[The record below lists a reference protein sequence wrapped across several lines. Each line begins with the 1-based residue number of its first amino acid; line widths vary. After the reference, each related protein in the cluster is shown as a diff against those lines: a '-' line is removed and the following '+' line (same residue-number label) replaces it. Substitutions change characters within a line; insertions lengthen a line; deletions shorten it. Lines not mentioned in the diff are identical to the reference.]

1 MRTKDFA
8 FVGAKVVGIILFI
21 NGIKML
27 LNLIATGVIY
37 PSRTGFEIFSLTT
50 NFSMLFSTIFF
61 LGMSLLF
68 LVFTEKIIK
77 FLVPK
82 EFNNHEGTGD
92 EGKLELHDLQTAAFS
107 VVGVVL
113 LSIGI
118 PQIFYAASDIIVNK
132 DNLFPIF
139 TDRGINPHS
148 IQLIAT
154 ILGHLIYLL
163 IGIYLV
169 FGFKKF
175 ISIIAKMF
183 SKLKRDSDLDP
194 GDKNGKEAAD
204 DNETPES

>member
-27 LNLIATGVIY
+27 LYLIAIGVIY
-37 PSRTGFEIFSLTT
+37 PSPTGIKIFSLAA
-50 NFSMLFSTIFF
+50 NFSIFFSTIFF
-61 LGMSLLF
+61 LVMSLLF

-77 FLVPK
+77 FFVPK
-82 EFNNHEGTGD
+82 EYNNHEGKGD
-92 EGKLELHDLQTAAFS
+92 EGKLELHDLQTAAFT
-107 VVGVVL
+107 VVGVVI

-118 PQIFYAASDIIVNK
+118 PKIFYAASEILVDKVSF
-132 DNLFPIF
+132 FPIF
-139 TDRGINPHS
+139 TDSGINPLS
-148 IQLIAT
+148 IQLIAK

-175 ISIIAKMF
+175 LSIIVKMF
-183 SKLKRDSDLDP
+183 SSLKRDIDLDP
-194 GDKNGKEAAD
+194 GDKNGKESSD
-204 DNETPES
+204 DHEKPES

>member
-27 LNLIATGVIY
+27 LYLISIGAIY
-37 PSRTGFEIFSLTT
+37 PSPTGIKIFSLTT
-50 NFSMLFSTIFF
+50 NFSILFSTIFF

-82 EFNNHEGTGD
+82 EFNNHEDTGD
-92 EGKLELHDLQTAAFS
+92 EGKLELHDLQTAAFT
-107 VVGVVL
+107 VVGVVI

-118 PQIFYAASDIIVNK
+118 PQIFYAASEIIVNK
-132 DNLFPIF
+132 DNFFPIF
-139 TDRGINPHS
+139 TERGINPLS
-148 IQLIAT
+148 IQLIAK

-169 FGFKKF
+169 FGFRKF
-175 ISIIAKMF
+175 ISIIVKMF
-183 SKLKRDSDLDP
+183 SSLKKDTDIDP
-194 GDKNGKEAAD
+194 GDKNGKESGD
-204 DNETPES
+204 DHEKPES